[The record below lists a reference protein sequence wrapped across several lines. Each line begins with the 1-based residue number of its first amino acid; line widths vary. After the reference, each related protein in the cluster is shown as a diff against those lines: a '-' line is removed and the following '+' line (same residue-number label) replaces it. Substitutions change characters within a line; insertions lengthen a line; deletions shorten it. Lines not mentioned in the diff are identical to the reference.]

1 MSVRYKLVL
10 RKDLSKE
17 APSGAQKYYASV
29 NNNGTLPY
37 KQMCQSI
44 AAYSTASPGDVHVV
58 IDGLLFFMKDA
69 LLRGEIVQLGE
80 IGNFQINV
88 GSAGTATAKEFKAAL
103 IRKPRIVFRPSVEL
117 KDILDKVSFERIDAE
132 GGSADGGNSGGRNSG
147 DRPEIE

>member
-69 LLRGEIVQLGE
+69 LLRGEIVQLG
-80 IGNFQINV
+80 GNGYGERVQG
-88 GSAGTATAKEFKAAL
+88 GSYPQAPHRL
-103 IRKPRIVFRPSVEL
+103 S
-117 KDILDKVSFERIDAE
+117 SERGAE
-132 GGSADGGNSGGRNSG
+132 GYPR
-147 DRPEIE
+147 